1 MSKFGTIRMKD
12 LQTVIASV
20 SDSIHS
26 DLGLKIKN
34 IPARYDC
41 DLAVRELG
49 QHLQSFLG
57 LRRDDGQGRLL
68 GQGRNCPVKVEDDS
82 QLGTVV
88 HKFPKILLE
97 VFNIQFVN
105 VLLGVMAVILN

>member
-1 MSKFGTIRMKD
+1 MSKSGPVWVKN
-12 LQTVIASV
+12 LQSVVAGV
-20 SDSIHS
+20 SDPLHP
-26 DLGLKIKN
+26 DLPLEVPDV
-34 IPARYDC
+34 PAGDHR
-41 DLAVRELG
+41 DLAVGELG

-57 LRRDDGQGRLL
+57 FWRDDGQGRLL

>member
-41 DLAVRELG
+41 DLAVREIYS
-49 QHLQSFLG
+49 HF
-57 LRRDDGQGRLL
+57 
-68 GQGRNCPVKVEDDS
+68 
-82 QLGTVV
+82 
-88 HKFPKILLE
+88 
-97 VFNIQFVN
+97 
-105 VLLGVMAVILN
+105 